1 MFLLIERFRQDE
13 SGATAVEYA
22 IIAGGIFVAITAVIT
37 NLGSEVAGMYT
48 AVATQLAAMN

>member
-22 IIAGGIFVAITAVIT
+22 IIAGGIFVAIAAVIT
-37 NLGSEVAGMYT
+37 NLGSQVTGLYQN
-48 AVATQLAAMN
+48 VATKLAAQY

>member
-48 AVATQLAAMN
+48 AVATKLAAMN